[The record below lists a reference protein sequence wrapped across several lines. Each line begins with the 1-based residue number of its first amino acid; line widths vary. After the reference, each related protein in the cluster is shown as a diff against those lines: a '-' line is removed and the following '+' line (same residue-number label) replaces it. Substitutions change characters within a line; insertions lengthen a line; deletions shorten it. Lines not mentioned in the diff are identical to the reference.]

1 MRGCALVP
9 KGSKVSERRTMFIRG
24 LALMALAAG
33 LAALLLPPLRQA
45 IGIDRPDRARFAA
58 SQQLFTKVLAGRTA
72 PPLQHDAAATGLVA
86 TGLNRDLPPDWQGV
100 TLAGAVDGGRSGNGA
115 GRERGGQE

>member
-1 MRGCALVP
+1 MKGCGLVP
-9 KGSKVSERRTMFIRG
+9 KGSKVSERRTMLIRG

-72 PPLQHDAAATGLVA
+72 PTLQHDAAATGLVA
-86 TGLNRDLPPDWQGV
+86 PGLNRDRSDERH
-100 TLAGAVDGGRSGNGA
+100 GGKGCVRKCSY
-115 GRERGGQE
+115 RWS